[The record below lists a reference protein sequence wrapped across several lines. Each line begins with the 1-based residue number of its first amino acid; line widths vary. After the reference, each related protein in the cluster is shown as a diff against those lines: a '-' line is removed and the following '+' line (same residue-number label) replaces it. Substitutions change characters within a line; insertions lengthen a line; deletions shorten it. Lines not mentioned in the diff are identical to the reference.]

1 MAVERAVTTSACE
14 TPERTDCVMWPNA
27 TSRSS
32 ARAEMRWIS
41 VINAG
46 SSASERVAVWI
57 RFIARSMRRTANAAV
72 PTAVIVTTT
81 MQI

>member
-1 MAVERAVTTSACE
+1 MAVERAVTPSTWE
-14 TPERTDCVMWPNA
+14 TPALTVCVMWPNA
-27 TSRSS
+27 TNRSS

-41 VINAG
+41 AINAG

-57 RFIARSMRRTANAAV
+57 RFIACSMRRTAIAAT
-72 PTAVIVTTT
+72 PTTVIVTTT